1 MIGKVRTYLNEGAIY
16 YSIEVSE
23 QEGHP
28 IFHLLE
34 LRRKKGEF
42 FITNMQSFKA
52 LAEVNGHIKKNSP
65 LFLVVNTSNV
75 LTKIV
80 EVSKEPDEALVHH
93 TFPNLDFENFYYE
106 VAPVHGKTMVSIAKK
121 TAIQTILAQFKEQ
134 KLSLIDFSLGI
145 SSVKTISAYVTQG
158 TLYLSNTQIE
168 MQEGSIGQKTP
179 LLDAENNG
187 SFSNEINGLQ
197 VSDKGVLGFANILKY
212 VSKDAD
218 YFVNFQDEL
227 TTHEKEFKDQRH
239 FEILLKI
246 SLATILGVLLFNFL
260 FFDHYYKQVETLKT
274 SSEVNST
281 NKERLNELKILVEQ
295 KEERVNTILST
306 SNSKV
311 SFYLDALAQSIPS
324 SILLNVIQYQ
334 PLKKPPRPSKPIE
347 LQQKTIVISG
357 ATNDGAAF
365 SSWLESLEALDW
377 VSSAET
383 TNYDYGSSNSSN
395 FSIKIELNDQ

>member
-1 MIGKVRTYLNEGAIY
+1 
-16 YSIEVSE
+16 
-23 QEGHP
+23 
-28 IFHLLE
+28 
-34 LRRKKGEF
+34 
-42 FITNMQSFKA
+42 MQSFKA